1 MRTIPRMRAGL
12 CALLATSLATSSTP
26 ARAIDKVACVDAAEA
41 GQRLRKEGRLVLARD
56 RLVVCASPDCPE
68 VVSQDC
74 TGWLGEVQRSL
85 ASVIVKVR
93 SSRGESVS
101 DVGVSL
107 DGVVLAERA
116 PTATIE
122 IDPGDHVFRCERAG
136 FGPAEQRVHLAQGER
151 GREITCQ
158 LASLAQAAPPES
170 IQPTPKPEE
179 TPGDEQAARGS
190 LPWIVWP
197 LGGLGVT
204 GVGAF
209 AALYL
214 SARADEKS
222 LLALPRSEGGCAPY
236 CSNDSRLWSIETKLN
251 ASYIS
256 LAVGLVALGAA
267 ALIGLLHS
275 SAPASR
281 VSTRAQARQ
290 ADLPLQLL
298 PQTKVVPL
306 QYPLQH

>member
-1 MRTIPRMRAGL
+1 M
-12 CALLATSLATSSTP
+12 CALLATSLTTSSTP

-93 SSRGESVS
+93 NTRGEPLN
-101 DVGVSL
+101 DVGISL
-107 DGVVLAERA
+107 DGVVLAERG

-136 FGPAEQRVHLAQGER
+136 FAAAEQRVHLAQGER
-151 GREITCQ
+151 GREIICQ
-158 LASLAQAAPPES
+158 LASLAQAAPPEA
-170 IQPTPKPEE
+170 IQPAPKPEE
-179 TPGDEQAARGS
+179 TPAEEAAVQGNV
-190 LPWIVWP
+190 PWIVWP
-197 LGGLGVT
+197 LGGLGLT

-214 SARADEKS
+214 SAQADEKN
-222 LLALPRSEGGCAPY
+222 LLALPRPEGCAPY
-236 CSNDSRLWSIETKLN
+236 CSNDSRLWNIETKLN
-251 ASYIS
+251 VSYIS

-275 SAPASR
+275 SASPAR
-281 VSTRAQARQ
+281 VTTPAQARS
-290 ADLPLQLL
+290 DD
-298 PQTKVVPL
+298 VRR
-306 QYPLQH
+306 